1 MGPGRPPRSCA
12 ALVPR
17 LRTEA
22 DINQPTI
29 LAEIVE
35 NDPQGDMVAL
45 VDDIER
51 YPTIC
56 ALLIGYWLPMRP

>member
-1 MGPGRPPRSCA
+1 LNHGGLADRNAPGPV
-12 ALVPR
+12 LVRR

-35 NDPQGDMVAL
+35 NDPK
-45 VDDIER
+45 R
-51 YPTIC
+51 T
-56 ALLIGYWLPMRP
+56 